1 MSWDWI
7 SHEILRGYRIRDVLL
22 QIKNEFERSFKER
35 TEEINCALL
44 AMLSGEHVLFLGPP
58 GTAKSLLS
66 KSVCEI
72 MDGQF
77 FYYLLTRFTTPEELY
92 GPLSLKALQQDDFHR
107 KIDGYLPTANIA
119 FLDEI
124 FKSNSSILNSLLTI
138 LNERKFH
145 NGNVVESVP
154 LVSVFGASN
163 ELPEENES
171 LEALYDRFLFRC
183 PVSYVQDESNFA
195 DMIFDGADNVRA
207 SSRLALDDIRSTQA
221 ISRNVSVDAD
231 VRKIIL
237 ETRREL
243 KTKGIE
249 LSDRRWKK
257 MINVLRI
264 AAAGIGHKSVDRS
277 MVLLLQH
284 MAWDRPE
291 QKEHVKNILMDLM
304 ISGGESLEKLKK
316 ESNDLQSLVQRSVDF
331 KFPMRIRCFNC
342 GEVLMNSKQLYI
354 HKSLYPEHLYYDPY
368 RISLHLRYFSYE
380 DMITVLQD
388 EYNWNFVE
396 STPQRIRSYSLE
408 LESMKERFEQARI
421 KVEGE
426 IGMLKSL
433 LDRNIWITDGDKA
446 DIINRC
452 ENKVGILKGINNT
465 FRIIESMIERDG
477 QAGFLAEP
485 MFEATAQ

>member
-1 MSWDWI
+1 M
-7 SHEILRGYRIRDVLL
+7 GYHIRDVLL
-22 QIKNEFERSFKER
+22 QIKGEFERSFKER

-44 AMLSGEHVLFLGPP
+44 AILAGEHVLFLGPP

-145 NGNVVESVP
+145 NGSVVESVP

-183 PVSYVQDESNFA
+183 TVSYVQDESNFA
-195 DMIFDGADNVRA
+195 DLIFDGADHVAPSSSLALGDVRA
-207 SSRLALDDIRSTQA
+207 VQARSRD
-221 ISRNVSVDAD
+221 VSMDAD

-243 KTKGIE
+243 KTKGVE

-257 MINVLRI
+257 MVKVLRI
-264 AAAGIGHKSVDRS
+264 AAAGIGHESVDRS

-342 GEVLMNSKQLYI
+342 GEVLENSKQLYI

-368 RISLHLRYFSYE
+368 RISLHLRYFKYG
-380 DMITVLQD
+380 DLIGVLQD

-396 STPQRIRSYSLE
+396 STPQRIRSYLLE

-426 IGMLKSL
+426 IDMLKSL
-433 LDRNIWITDGDKA
+433 LERNIWITDGDKA

-452 ENKVGILKGINNT
+452 ENKVGILKGINST

-485 MFEATAQ
+485 VFEATAQ

>member
-1 MSWDWI
+1 M
-7 SHEILRGYRIRDVLL
+7 GYGWGCHIKDELL
-22 QIKNEFERSFKER
+22 QIKNEFESIFKER
-35 TEEINCALL
+35 AEEINCALL
-44 AMLSGEHVLFLGPP
+44 AILSGEHVLFLGPP

-66 KSVCEI
+66 KNVCEI

-107 KIDGYLPTANIA
+107 KIDGYLPTASIA

-145 NGNVVESVP
+145 NGSSVESVP
-154 LVSVFGASN
+154 LVSVFAASN

-183 PVSYVQDESNFA
+183 SVRYVQDESNFA
-195 DMIFDGADNVRA
+195 DLIFADSDLATPSSHLTLDAVRGV
-207 SSRLALDDIRSTQA
+207 QA
-221 ISRNVSVDAD
+221 RAGDVAIDPD

-243 KTKGIE
+243 ITKGVQ

-257 MINVLRI
+257 MIKVLRI

-291 QKEHVKNILMDLM
+291 QKEHIKNILMDLI
-304 ISGGESLEKLKK
+304 ISGGESLGKLKK
-316 ESNDLQSLVQRSVDF
+316 EADDLQSLVQRSVDF

-342 GEVLMNSKQLYI
+342 SEVLENSKQLYI
-354 HKSLYPEHLYYDPY
+354 HKTLYPDHLYYDPY
-368 RISLHLRYFSYE
+368 RISLHLRYFNYS
-380 DMITVLQD
+380 DLLSVLQN
-388 EYNWNFVE
+388 EYSWNFVE

-408 LESMKERFEQARI
+408 LESMKERFGQARV

-426 IGMLKSL
+426 IDTLKSL
-433 LDRNIWITDGDKA
+433 LDRNIWVAEGDKA
-446 DIINRC
+446 EVINRC
-452 ENKVGILKGINNT
+452 ENNVGMLERIHNT
-465 FRIIESMIERDG
+465 FKIIESMIERDG
-477 QAGFLAEP
+477 QVGFSTESMLD
-485 MFEATAQ
+485 EATAQ